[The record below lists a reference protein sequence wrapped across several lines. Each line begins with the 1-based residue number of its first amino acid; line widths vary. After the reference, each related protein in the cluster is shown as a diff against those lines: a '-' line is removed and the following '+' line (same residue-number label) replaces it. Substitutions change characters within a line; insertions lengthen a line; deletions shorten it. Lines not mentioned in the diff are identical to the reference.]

1 MLKLGLL
8 IAFGGAVA
16 ANAGFFLRFR
26 GARLAPEVDL
36 RRPLRSAAGLWLSP
50 WFAAGMLVGLVA
62 WGMQVVA
69 LSLAPL
75 SFVQA
80 VFAGGVALV
89 AVMADRIFGLP
100 VAGRQWWGLALT
112 AVGLVL
118 LALTMPAGVG
128 PDGAFSTA
136 PMVAFEAG
144 LLAVGA
150 LLIVGPHATGARAEH
165 HGIALAAA
173 AGILFGVCNVA
184 VKALLGSY
192 GGPVTLVSPWLAV
205 ALAGSAGAFYAS
217 ARSLQIGGAV
227 AVIGITGTAAAVT
240 CIAGGILVFR
250 DPLPSSPPALLVQL
264 LAFVLVIVA
273 AAMVPAP
280 RAAVA
285 SQPS

>member
-16 ANAGFFLRFR
+16 ANLGFFLRFR
-26 GARLAPEVDL
+26 GARIAPEVDL

-50 WFAAGMLVGLVA
+50 WFAAGMLVGLAA
-62 WGMQVVA
+62 WGMQVAA

-75 SFVQA
+75 SIVQA

-100 VAGRQWWGLALT
+100 VASRQWWGLGLT

-118 LALTMPAGVG
+118 LALTMPSGVG
-128 PDGAFSTA
+128 RHGAFATA

-144 LLAVGA
+144 LLAVGV
-150 LLIVGPHATGARAEH
+150 LLIVGPHAAGARREH

-192 GGPVTLVSPWLAV
+192 GGPVSLVSPWLAV
-205 ALAGSAGAFYAS
+205 ALIASAGAFYAS
-217 ARSLQIGGAV
+217 ARSLQLGGAV
-227 AVIGITGTAAAVT
+227 AVIGITGTVAAVT

-250 DPLPSSPPALLVQL
+250 DPLPASPPALVAQL
-264 LAFVLVIVA
+264 LAFALVIVA

-280 RAAVA
+280 RAAAV

>member
-16 ANAGFFLRFR
+16 ANLGFFLRFR
-26 GARLAPEVDL
+26 GARVAPEVQL
-36 RRPLRSAAGLWLSP
+36 HRPLRSAIGLWLSP
-50 WFAAGMLVGLVA
+50 WFAAGMFVGFLA
-62 WGMQVVA
+62 WAMQVAA

-75 SFVQA
+75 SLVQA

-100 VAGRQWWGLALT
+100 VASRQWWGLGLT

-128 PDGAFSTA
+128 RHSAFATV

-150 LLIVGPHATGARAEH
+150 LLIIGPHATGARTEH

-184 VKALLGSY
+184 VKALLG
-192 GGPVTLVSPWLAV
+192 VKA
-205 ALAGSAGAFYAS
+205 
-217 ARSLQIGGAV
+217 
-227 AVIGITGTAAAVT
+227 
-240 CIAGGILVFR
+240 
-250 DPLPSSPPALLVQL
+250 
-264 LAFVLVIVA
+264 
-273 AAMVPAP
+273 
-280 RAAVA
+280 
-285 SQPS
+285 